1 MRPFHGNGPE
11 AFLLYTMAFFRY
23 KQTNA
28 GSHPVTTERSDTMDP
43 ARRAGIVVVFGIPAI
58 VGSGLIWQLAGTW
71 QAVVV
76 YLGLLGFVLLAFLAN
91 PEGVFW
97 KKKHSE

>member
-1 MRPFHGNGPE
+1 MPHFHVNGPE
-11 AFLLYTMAFFRY
+11 AFVLYMTLFFRY
-23 KQTNA
+23 KQTNS

-43 ARRAGIVVVFGIPAI
+43 ARRAGIAVVFGIPAI
-58 VGSGLIWQLAGTW
+58 VGSGVTWQLAGTW
-71 QAVVV
+71 QAVFV

>member
-1 MRPFHGNGPE
+1 
-11 AFLLYTMAFFRY
+11 
-23 KQTNA
+23 
-28 GSHPVTTERSDTMDP
+28 MDS
-43 ARRAGIVVVFGIPAI
+43 ARRAGVVVVFGIPAI
-58 VGSGLIWQLAGTW
+58 VGSGLTWQLAGTW